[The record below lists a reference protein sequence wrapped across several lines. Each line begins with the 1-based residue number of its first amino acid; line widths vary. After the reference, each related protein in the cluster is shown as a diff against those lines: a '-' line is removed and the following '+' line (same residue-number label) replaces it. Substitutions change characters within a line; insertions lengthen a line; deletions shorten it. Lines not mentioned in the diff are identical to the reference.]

1 MIEKKLLHNTPEN
14 INKLFSDPKYI
25 SDYLCKER
33 LAWYGEMIRLFV
45 DEANVDFKHRKIADI
60 GCGTGHA
67 LKYIHDNYS
76 HGLLYGYDY
85 SSKVLEIAKE
95 ILPYTYFLL
104 HDLSEPLYNDFDIII
119 GLKVF
124 EHLYYPTKAL
134 DNIRDALKPDGLIFL
149 VIPDG
154 EVDGFWGHINKWE
167 LQEWMDFSGAV
178 LAGVL
183 DDVIWSI
190 LEKEP

>member
-119 GLKVF
+119 GLKD
-124 EHLYYPTKAL
+124 PKARITP
-134 DNIRDALKPDGLIFL
+134 NIQAFFL
-149 VIPDG
+149 VGQTRLRHKGGLPLKIIANGARDITQG
-154 EVDGFWGHINKWE
+154 TASAIIN
-167 LQEWMDFSGAV
+167 LQNRKTVTEWNLV
-178 LAGVL
+178 
-183 DDVIWSI
+183 
-190 LEKEP
+190 